1 MPTVAQAREAIA
13 AAVTTAGLDCSPYR
27 LDTADAPAAWVASV
41 DVDFTDGPAGTG
53 SFCLSG
59 MAIAAVALVAQR
71 HDLPAA
77 GAYLEDLSPK
87 VVAALS
93 AVGGLQ
99 ILAQADGT
107 LTVGGQELPAHV
119 ITVRFAI

>member
-13 AAVTTAGLDCSPYR
+13 AAVTTAGLPCSPYR
-27 LDTADAPAAWVASV
+27 IDTADAPAAWVATV

-53 SFCLSG
+53 AFCVAG
-59 MAIAAVALVAQR
+59 MAVAAVALVAQR
-71 HDLPAA
+71 HDLAA
-77 GAYLEDLSPK
+77 ASAYLEDLAPR
-87 VVAALS
+87 VVAALD

-99 ILAQADGT
+99 LLGDVDGT
-107 LTVGGQELPAHV
+107 LTVGGQEMPAHV